1 MSGVEDRVIIVT
13 GAGGGLGRQYAKLLA
28 AEGAKVVV
36 NDLGTARDG
45 TGAIDVRDLDDA
57 IGRLLASSAD
67 QLGGRSET

>member
-1 MSGVEDRVIIVT
+1 MEDRVIIVT